1 MHTIFAIMAKIAII
15 LFIINNLI
23 AMLVFSIRPAAS
35 CLCSAVFSQVFV
47 IFVLAMR
54 YTKNIIGTGTL
65 FLLSLLALSLFTSC
79 GADESAPERV
89 ELRSDTVVREE
100 FAGKPNKIVYW
111 NRRREFNDKND
122 VHLAAAQ
129 QIGISPLASR
139 DDIPGVEDKL
149 NLICANM
156 GFRGPEPYIVEN
168 LTHSVPLLVDEAAE
182 LLYDI
187 GANFQDSLR
196 NKHLP
201 QYSIVVTSVLRTD
214 ADVKRLSR
222 RNVNAVERSVHC
234 YGTTV
239 DISYKRFVKL
249 DAGAKDA
256 RDVDLIAVLGEVLR
270 DLKKAEV

>member
-1 MHTIFAIMAKIAII
+1 MQ
-15 LFIINNLI
+15 
-23 AMLVFSIRPAAS
+23 AAS
-35 CLCSAVFSQVFV
+35 CLCRTVFSQVFV
-47 IFVLAMR
+47 IFVLAMEYR
-54 YTKNIIGTGTL
+54 KIIIGLGAAFAL
-65 FLLSLLALSLFTSC
+65 PLLAFALFKGC
-79 GADESAPERV
+79 GTDDSAPEMA
-89 ELRSDTVVREE
+89 EHSSDTVVKED
-100 FAGKPNKIVYW
+100 FTGKPNKIVYW

-139 DDIPGVEDKL
+139 EDIPKVEDKL

-182 LLYDI
+182 LLCDI

-249 DAGAKDA
+249 DATAKDA

-270 DLKKAEV
+270 DLKKAGRCYVKHEVKQACFHITARP